1 MVRQRLAF
9 FSVAVALLIVVVGTA
24 WLIVADTRARNSAA
38 HSAANDARA
47 WPLPPGYRQVCAG
60 GVTSEC
66 AQRAAVR
73 VGHDVAWVR
82 SGRGVTAVGIIYH
95 GTKVSQELRFANDD
109 GLLDSAPVIGAN
121 APNLP
126 TQMHKPGTYRYT
138 TLTVDGRT
146 LQLLTTSAGG
156 IAFTKL
162 TWTHGGETFS
172 LGETA
177 SGTEPPDVSPLLSL
191 WRQVQ
196 YASPASN
203 V

>member
-9 FSVAVALLIVVVGTA
+9 LSVAVALVAVVVGTA
-24 WLIVADTRARNSAA
+24 WLIVADTHARHAADQSAA
-38 HSAANDARA
+38 SNARK

-66 AQRAAVR
+66 ARRAAMR
-73 VGHDVAWVR
+73 VGHDVAWIASAR
-82 SGRGVTAVGIIYH
+82 AVTPVGIIYR
-95 GTKVSQELRFANDD
+95 GKQASLELRFATDD
-109 GLLDSAPVIGAN
+109 GLLDSAPVVAAD

-126 TQMHKPGTYRYT
+126 TQMKKPGTYRFS
-138 TLTVDGRT
+138 TLTVDGNS

-162 TWTHGGETFS
+162 TWTHGGQTFS

-177 SGTEPPDVSPLLSL
+177 SGTSPPDVSPLLAL

-196 YASPASN
+196 YATAGAN